1 MKVLL
6 MENEYLDEAKQ
17 YALLNPFTEVCGLI
31 IDDNGT
37 KKFLKCDNKSKNP
50 RNTFI
55 IDPLEY
61 IKAKAKGN
69 ILGCFHSHI
78 KDSSF
83 SPQDIFN
90 SFKHNLTYYLYNIKK
105 DKFYIFDPKENEVYL
120 KYINLKYENGIQD
133 CHTLLKDFY
142 LNELNLDIDIKNIPN
157 RIGIPYLD
165 LRNNKNHDWSLEKYK
180 SEYERNNFNIL
191 YITNIDQ
198 LKLYDVIVFKDLY
211 QGVPVHGALFIGNDL
226 ILHQRHEVISLIES
240 IRKGHIKYIS
250 YILRHKS
257 NE

>member
-17 YALLNPFTEVCGLI
+17 YALLNPFIEVCGLI
-31 IDDNGT
+31 IDDNGI

-50 RNTFI
+50 RNTFT

-61 IKAKAKGN
+61 IKAKSKGN

-105 DKFYIFDPKENEVYL
+105 DKFYIFDPKQNQVYL